1 MEGDV
6 VGVGD
11 VLDDVGLVGVTVL
24 LVHALAGRTLPLELA
39 ALGGPCG
46 GAGVGGGNSR
56 ILAEGHSPPPQP
68 PRPPPLVSRLD
79 ARWVLSSFHF
89 LILK

>member
-11 VLDDVGLVGVTVL
+11 VLDDVGLVGVAVL

-46 GAGVGGGNSR
+46 GAGVGGGEQSHPCR
-56 ILAEGHSPPPQP
+56 GAQPPPQP